1 MVIILNFYIVVF
13 GGIVMQIK
21 NFLEIAPV
29 IKSCHEG
36 IGTVKESVVFKNE
49 EFLTNLRFLT
59 YMEIPS
65 GSSIGYHKH
74 GENEEAYI
82 ILEGSGIMTV
92 DNEEREV
99 KKGDMIINKP
109 QQSHGLKNNSKEELK
124 ILVFEVK
131 M

>member
-1 MVIILNFYIVVF
+1 
-13 GGIVMQIK
+13 MQIK
-21 NFLEIAPV
+21 NFLEVTPIF
-29 IKSCHEG
+29 KSCHEG
-36 IGTVKESVVFKNE
+36 IGTVKESVVFKND

-74 GENEEAYI
+74 GENEELYI

-92 DNEEREV
+92 DDREREV
-99 KKGDMIINKP
+99 KKGDMIVNKP
-109 QQSHGLKNNSKEELK
+109 QQSHGLSNNSQEDLK
-124 ILVFEVK
+124 ILVFEVE